1 MSMCRHFVTLVLLLL
16 WSGLLSKSQ
25 LGAVCMKRAPTG
37 LQTTKADRQERI
49 KKALRDIDG
58 VSYEDLQLPVSMT
71 RIDDS
76 FMRYEN
82 DYGKERLSDQV
93 AATYIE
99 NPNRLLWS
107 ASGAGKIFGKAC
119 RTHAS
124 FVGR

>member
-1 MSMCRHFVTLVLLLL
+1 M
-16 WSGLLSKSQ
+16 
-25 LGAVCMKRAPTG
+25 
-37 LQTTKADRQERI
+37 TKADRQERI

-93 AATYIE
+93 AATYVE

-107 ASGAGKIFGKAC
+107 ASGGRKNISGKAC

-124 FVGR
+124 FVAGSVIDVKLAGADQTS